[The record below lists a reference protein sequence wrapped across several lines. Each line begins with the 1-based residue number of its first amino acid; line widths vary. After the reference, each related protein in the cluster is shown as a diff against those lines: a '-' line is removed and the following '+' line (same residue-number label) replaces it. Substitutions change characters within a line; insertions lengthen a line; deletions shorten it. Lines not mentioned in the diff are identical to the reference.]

1 MHVPMATYES
11 PLWPSTDRGAK
22 VSQLA
27 GGIYTAVGS
36 DCMTRSITVQAANGE
51 VAHKLLKEIEK
62 NQQEIAKVVQA
73 TSNYARFRSLTGEQV
88 GRLLYLRLSIQPG
101 DASGH
106 NMTTKA
112 ADALMQYL
120 LKQYPALEYVSI
132 SGNACTDKKVSAI
145 NGLLGRGKHVMAD
158 ITIPAA
164 ICQQVLRIEPAQ
176 LVALNI
182 KKNLVGS
189 TLAGSLRSANAHYA
203 NALLAIYLATGQDAA
218 NIIEASQGIT
228 YAEVVEDSLYFSVT
242 MPNIIVGTVGNGK
255 HLSTAQKHLADMG
268 CLSSKTPGESSRR
281 LAAIIAASV
290 LCSELSLLAAQCNPG
305 ELMRAHHIL
314 ERQSKQTA

>member
-1 MHVPMATYES
+1 
-11 PLWPSTDRGAK
+11 
-22 VSQLA
+22 
-27 GGIYTAVGS
+27 
-36 DCMTRSITVQAANGE
+36 
-51 VAHKLLKEIEK
+51 
-62 NQQEIAKVVQA
+62 
-73 TSNYARFRSLTGEQV
+73 
-88 GRLLYLRLSIQPG
+88 
-101 DASGH
+101 
-106 NMTTKA
+106 
-112 ADALMQYL
+112 
-120 LKQYPALEYVSI
+120 
-132 SGNACTDKKVSAI
+132 
-145 NGLLGRGKHVMAD
+145 MAD

-268 CLSSKTPGESSRR
+268 CLSSKTPGENSRR